1 MALARVCD
9 RCGKTA
15 TKYFY
20 GISVE
25 KYSFK
30 KIGHKDCINGSDRRC
45 YELCPECMDTFKIFI
60 QLDKEE

>member
-9 RCGKTA
+9 RCGKTT

-25 KYSFK
+25 KYSFRK
-30 KIGHKDCINGSDRRC
+30 CKCKDYIDCSDKRC
-45 YELCPECMDTFKIFI
+45 YELCSECMDKFKKFI